1 VHGCKHLEEISAG
14 WICASRT
21 LAILSLLAKKWQV
34 ELPEEAAGV
43 LARTDRK
50 NVPFA
55 RPSDPLVDPQQ
66 TFLNLTAAAVKAQ
79 QRSEAA
85 PAVTMSPTQQLAQ
98 STGTYSVPAPQM
110 SAAQT
115 QNYPATDVPP
125 QNNSTDQQMTDQA
138 RLYQAFEKV
147 PSPGEMFGGVEQL
160 IRDSNNWIYRDSEQ
174 VATGF
179 DNWDDLSMDPLT
191 WTNGVAPIGT
201 TLDFVPQATQSM
213 QHHANMPMAASTQG
227 PIFNAGMAPAN
238 TASNTAIGAN
248 GNMAMAT
255 GYPMMR
261 WLSNADDMATYY
273 NEGAFYQ

>member
-1 VHGCKHLEEISAG
+1 MLD
-14 WICASRT
+14 T
-21 LAILSLLAKKWQV
+21 
-34 ELPEEAAGV
+34 
-43 LARTDRK
+43 
-50 NVPFA
+50 
-55 RPSDPLVDPQQ
+55 QQ
-66 TFLNLTAAAVKAQ
+66 QKVLNLTAAAVKAQ

-98 STGTYSVPAPQM
+98 STGNYTIPAPQM
-110 SAAQT
+110 NTAQV
-115 QNYPATDVPP
+115 QNYPATDAPP
-125 QNNSTDQQMTDQA
+125 QHTSNDQQMTDQA

-201 TLDFVPQATQSM
+201 TLDFMPQSTQSM
-213 QHHANMPMAASTQG
+213 QSQSALPMTASTQG
-227 PIFNAGMAPAN
+227 QIYATGMAPAN

-248 GNMAMAT
+248 GNMPMGA